1 MHQQFIILIGIMLL
15 AMGTYLIRYA
25 GLSLGQYFTITQQR
39 EQLFNDAATTLL
51 FSIAI
56 LSTFFEGADWA
67 DLGKIMGGIGR
78 LISDLE
84 KPLTYHDDC
93 DRNAGHH
100 NIPLGRIFLVS
111 PIELL
116 KLKKAFYNNQSA
128 FLTA

>member
-25 GLSLGQYFTITQQR
+25 GLSLSQYFTITQQQ

-67 DLGKIMGGIGR
+67 DLGKIMGVLVGLF
-78 LISDLE
+78 LIWKNHSLVTTIVIAM
-84 KPLTYHDDC
+84 LTTT
-93 DRNAGHH
+93 
-100 NIPLGRIFLVS
+100 IFRFAEFFWL
-111 PIELL
+111 
-116 KLKKAFYNNQSA
+116 AQ
-128 FLTA
+128 